1 MTEIITSD
9 REDGKGT
16 ALNRIGYRAFE
27 NCTSLQSLTL
37 PASYNGADQNGNG
50 VFHLS
55 TVMGCTSLKNIKTFS
70 NTIQFVTDAESEND
84 GIGGYDGGS
93 KKVDGDYTFDRFKA
107 DVKDTFW
114 IEGPGYKV
122 GSSGEKSQTHN
133 VANLRHICF
142 KYLDEDRYE
151 IMEKGFSSTATSDED
166 VGLIYQVKD
175 RKSVV

>member
-1 MTEIITSD
+1 MPTETTLTTLGAGLFANCDILESFTLPNAIDSIGDFCFKNCVNLTEIITSD

-84 GIGGYDGGS
+84 GIGGYDG
-93 KKVDGDYTFDRFKA
+93 D
-107 DVKDTFW
+107 
-114 IEGPGYKV
+114 P
-122 GSSGEKSQTHN
+122 
-133 VANLRHICF
+133 
-142 KYLDEDRYE
+142 KYH
-151 IMEKGFSSTATSDED
+151 
-166 VGLIYQVKD
+166 
-175 RKSVV
+175 